1 MLGEPVQNLVAQQQ
15 VDSFGF
21 RISVSGAVL
30 RPPVCGPTFAILK
43 QTSEISKLS
52 NVSNASKAANQ
63 TLVLNKARK
72 AIFWQTSVCKPK
84 SQTHRTEMV
93 KY

>member
-1 MLGEPVQNLVAQQQ
+1 MPGYLYVVRR
-15 VDSFGF
+15 V
-21 RISVSGAVL
+21 
-30 RPPVCGPTFAILK
+30 VCGPKSAVLK
-43 QTSEISKLS
+43 QTSKISKLA
-52 NVSNASKAANQ
+52 NVSNAPKATNQ